1 MMNLQTR
8 NDNAT
13 KALALVQQTF
23 EAFVKDGPTAQEV
36 EDARR
41 NLLGGWPL
49 ATANNRAIV
58 DQLGAMAFY
67 DLPLDYLE
75 RMPEKIAAVTAEDIR
90 QAFATN
96 IANRPLLTVTVG
108 QP

>member
-8 NDNAT
+8 NDNAD

-23 EAFVKDGPTAQEV
+23 DDFVRSGPSAQEV
-36 EDARR
+36 EDAKR

-49 ATANNRAIV
+49 ATASNRAIV

-67 DLPLDYLE
+67 NLPLDYLE
-75 RMPEKIAAVTAEDIR
+75 RMPEKIAAVSAEDIR
-90 QAFATN
+90 RAFAEN
-96 IANRPLLTVTVG
+96 IAKHPLLTVTVG
-108 QP
+108 QQ